1 MALRQIL
8 TYDKDEI
15 LRKKS
20 RRVETVDDRIRA
32 LIEDMSETME
42 KANGA
47 GLAAPQIGI
56 LKRIVVV
63 NTGEGL
69 MKLINPK
76 VVKAEGQ
83 QLEVEGCLS
92 VPGLYGIVKRPF
104 RVYVIA
110 MDENGRNIGFYLRG
124 LAARAVCHE
133 VDHLEGILFLDK
145 VEPNTLKNAL
155 VKE

>member
-20 RRVETVDDRIRA
+20 RRVETVDDRIKT
-32 LIEDMSETME
+32 LVEDMAETME

-63 NTGEGL
+63 DTGEGL
-69 MKLINPK
+69 MKLINPEI
-76 VVKAEGQ
+76 VKAEGQ

-104 RVYVIA
+104 RVYVRA
-110 MDENGRNIGFYLRG
+110 MDENGQNIGVYLRG

-155 VKE
+155 VNE